1 MKRIIFVLSILSI
14 VSCSKSKDAT
24 EDLSA
29 TTPIVPEIPKLVGDQ
44 SLVGYQ
50 LIKGSDCMSCHRDNG
65 MLVGPSYADVKQK
78 YTEKD
83 TDYLASK
90 IIEGGSGVWGDVAMQ
105 PHPQITKEEA
115 KQMVA
120 YILSMK

>member
-1 MKRIIFVLSILSI
+1 MKRSIFGLCLMLHL
-14 VSCSKSKDAT
+14 SCSKKEQVV
-24 EDLSA
+24 EDSVA
-29 TTPIVPEIPKLVGDQ
+29 PQIPSIPKMVGNQ
-44 SLVGYQ
+44 GLPGYQ
-50 LIKGSDCMSCHRDNG
+50 LIQGSDCLSCHRDNG
-65 MLVGPSYADVKQK
+65 ALVGPSYADIKQK

-83 TDYLASK
+83 IDYLASK
-90 IIEGGSGVWGDVAMQ
+90 IIEGGSGVWGDIAMQ